1 MYEFCFVDNCAN
13 CDDAVIFRVYL
24 SDSRSGMGLNHIDGH
39 YRDCTGHN
47 GRLRHRLRM
56 DARKNLSFRFCFS
69 DYAVF
74 RIRAVRHSKTG
85 KNHVLFPC
93 LFQLGTK
100 NN

>member
-1 MYEFCFVDNCAN
+1 MYEFHFVDILAN
-13 CDDAVIFRVYL
+13 RDGAAIFWIYL
-24 SDSRSGMGLNHIDGH
+24 SGGRSGMGLNHIDGH

-69 DYAVF
+69 DYVVF

>member
-1 MYEFCFVDNCAN
+1 MYEFHFVDILAN
-13 CDDAVIFRVYL
+13 RDDAIFWVYL
-24 SDSRSGMGLNHIDGH
+24 SGGRSRMGFNYINA
-39 YRDCTGHN
+39 YYCIRTYYN

-56 DARKNLSFRFCFS
+56 DARKNLSFRFYFS

-85 KNHVLFPC
+85 KNYILLPS

-100 NN
+100 DN

>member
-1 MYEFCFVDNCAN
+1 MYEFYFLDICAN
-13 CDDAVIFRVYL
+13 RDDTVVFRVYL
-24 SDSRSGMGLNHIDGH
+24 SDDRSGMVFIHTDVY
-39 YRDCTGHN
+39 YRDRTGHN

>member
-1 MYEFCFVDNCAN
+1 MYEFYFVDNCAD
-13 CDDAVIFRVYL
+13 CDDTVIFRVYL
-24 SDSRSGMGLNHIDGH
+24 SDGRSDMGFNHTDVH
-39 YRDCTGHN
+39 YRDRTGRN

-56 DARKNLSFRFCFS
+56 DARKDLSFRFCFS

>member
-1 MYEFCFVDNCAN
+1 MYEFYFVDNCAN
-13 CDDAVIFRVYL
+13 CDDTVIFRVYL
-24 SDSRSGMGLNHIDGH
+24 SDCRPGMGLNHTDVH
-39 YRDCTGHN
+39 YRDRTGRN

-100 NN
+100 DN